1 MENKKKLPQKE
12 KTSPGKIEKGVGF
25 IPLPQKPPRKPSPAP
40 KNNGK
45 KQR

>member
-1 MENKKKLPQKE
+1 MDNKKKQPEKG
-12 KTSPGKIEKGVGF
+12 KTSPKKIERGVGF
-25 IPLPQKPPRKPSPAP
+25 VPLPQKPPRKPSPAP